1 MGLGIYI
8 QCLFS
13 FNWLYSVLILGL
25 RSYDIIMNVKI
36 PKISDQLYK
45 EDILRVM
52 ENKYSTLGSVW
63 VSHQMEWCNG
73 VYSSFKDH
81 DKFLIVIFLVKKTL
95 DFYSRNFI
103 KLTYVEFYS
112 NDTIEIEKFTISEIS
127 KALHIPKES
136 TRRKILELQNE
147 GVIKKSKKK
156 LILDKSKFFKS
167 KPVKSIVKISRFLAT
182 LSELCTTENVLEKKI
197 TSEKLEL
204 IIKNNFS
211 YIWKIYYEMQIS
223 MMINYKKFFKDL
235 ETFHIFGIC
244 AVNQHLYLKKVSNES
259 LDRDEFLQSI
269 NTSTNMQG
277 INAMSL
283 SDISGIPR
291 ATVIRKL
298 KKLVKGKFLSIDDK
312 KHYRLTGFFTKKLM
326 PTQKKVFHQLAIFSA
341 SVYNLA
347 IYEGNS

>member
-1 MGLGIYI
+1 MMVNIP
-8 QCLFS
+8 
-13 FNWLYSVLILGL
+13 
-25 RSYDIIMNVKI
+25 DISKQI
-36 PKISDQLYK
+36 YK
-45 EDILRVM
+45 EDIVSVL
-52 ENKYSTLGSVW
+52 ENKYSILGPMW
-63 VSHQMEWCNG
+63 VTQQMEWMSG

-103 KLTYVEFYS
+103 KLTYEEFYS
-112 NDTIEIEKFTISEIS
+112 SDTVEIEKFTISEIS
-127 KALHIPKES
+127 IALNIPKES
-136 TRRKILELQNE
+136 TRRKVLELEDE
-147 GVIKKSKKK
+147 GIIKKVKKK
-156 LILDKSKFFKS
+156 LIVDRSKLFKS
-167 KPVKSIVKISRFLAT
+167 KPVKSIQRVSRFFSLLSEMCEKEKILPRKIS
-182 LSELCTTENVLEKKI
+182 SEE
-197 TSEKLEL
+197 LEL
-204 IIKNNFS
+204 ILKKNFS
-211 YIWKIYYEMQIS
+211 YTWKIYYELQIP
-223 MMINYKKFFKDL
+223 MMINYKKIFKDL

-244 AVNQHLYLKKVSNES
+244 VVNQHLYLKKISNEF

-269 NTSTNMQG
+269 YTSTNMQG